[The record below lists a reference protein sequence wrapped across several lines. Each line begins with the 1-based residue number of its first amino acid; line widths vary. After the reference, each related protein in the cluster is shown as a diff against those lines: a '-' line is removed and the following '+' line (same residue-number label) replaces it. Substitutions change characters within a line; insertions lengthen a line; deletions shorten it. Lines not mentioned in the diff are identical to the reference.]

1 MKAITERRMLLG
13 LLLGYLHGYLIGP
26 YHLQERIKLGS
37 NL

>member
-1 MKAITERRMLLG
+1 MKAVTECRMLLG
-13 LLLGYLHGYLIGP
+13 LLLGYIHRYLIGP